1 MFEDAVRN
9 FSMRYVSKKMGVSD
23 MTVSALIDKFGLRKV
38 RGYQSATT
46 YYKLHPEL
54 LKARNEKISQRR
66 KKLIRRERFNIRM
79 GLHQESNVYLSP
91 YSLSLTDYSRRSQLR
106 RDGYVVPRT
115 GRFVNDDPKA
125 FYYDKDTFQS
135 TRMNKLPVDF
145 HPSDQDVCFKCRHR
159 FAELLPTPHLFCNRS
174 GKVIHD
180 WEICLFYEPQN
191 GRGTM
196 TQTYYRKLSKKDHQ

>member
-1 MFEDAVRN
+1 MNDLTPMPGELQRGKHRCIYLTEEQRRWFENAVCN
-9 FSMRYVSKKMGVSD
+9 FSIRYVSKKMGVSD
-23 MTVSALIDKFGLRKV
+23 KTVSKLIDKFGLRKV

-91 YSLSLTDYSRRSQLR
+91 YSLSRTDYMRRFLLR

-115 GRFVNDDPKA
+115 GRFVNDDPKT
-125 FYYDKDTFQS
+125 FYYDEDTKRHKIMEQH
-135 TRMNKLPVDF
+135 MEKEGYV
-145 HPSDQDVCFKCRHR
+145 FKPLSSCPKGH
-159 FAELLPTPHLFCNRS
+159 HS
-174 GKVIHD
+174 GCPD
-180 WEICLFYEPQN
+180 
-191 GRGTM
+191 
-196 TQTYYRKLSKKDHQ
+196 DHSLREWML

>member
-1 MFEDAVRN
+1 MKDLTPMPGELHRDEHRCFYLTEEQRRWFEDAVRN
-9 FSMRYVSKKMGVSD
+9 YSMRYVSKKMGVSD

-54 LKARNEKISQRR
+54 LRARNEKISQRR
-66 KKLIRRERFNIRM
+66 KKLIRRERFNMRM

-115 GRFVNDDPKA
+115 GRFVNDDPKT
-125 FYYDKDTFQS
+125 FYYDKDTK
-135 TRMNKLPVDF
+135 RHKVMERHMEKEGYV
-145 HPSDQDVCFKCRHR
+145 FKPLSSRPKGH
-159 FAELLPTPHLFCNRS
+159 RS
-174 GKVIHD
+174 GCPD
-180 WEICLFYEPQN
+180 
-191 GRGTM
+191 
-196 TQTYYRKLSKKDHQ
+196 DHSLREWML

>member
-1 MFEDAVRN
+1 MNDLSPIPGELQRGEHRCIYLTEEQRRWFEDAVRN

-23 MTVSALIDKFGLRKV
+23 KTVLALIDKFGLRKV

-91 YSLSLTDYSRRSQLR
+91 YSLSRTDYCRRFQLR

-115 GRFVNDDPKA
+115 GRFVTDDPKT
-125 FYYDKDTFQS
+125 FYFDKHT
-135 TRMNKLPVDF
+135 K
-145 HPSDQDVCFKCRHR
+145 RH
-159 FAELLPTPHLFCNRS
+159 
-174 GKVIHD
+174 KVIERHM
-180 WEICLFYEPQN
+180 EKEGYVFKP
-191 GRGTM
+191 
-196 TQTYYRKLSKKDHQ
+196 LSSRPKGHRSDCPDDHSLREWML

>member
-1 MFEDAVRN
+1 MNDLTPIPGELQRDEHRCFYLNEEQRRWFEDAVRN

-23 MTVSALIDKFGLRKV
+23 KTVSALIDKFGLRKV

-91 YSLSLTDYSRRSQLR
+91 YSLSRTDYCRRFQLR

-115 GRFVNDDPKA
+115 GRFVTDDPKT
-125 FYYDKDTFQS
+125 FYYDKDT
-135 TRMNKLPVDF
+135 K
-145 HPSDQDVCFKCRHR
+145 RH
-159 FAELLPTPHLFCNRS
+159 
-174 GKVIHD
+174 KVIERHM
-180 WEICLFYEPQN
+180 EKEGYVFKP
-191 GRGTM
+191 
-196 TQTYYRKLSKKDHQ
+196 LSSRPKGHRSDCPDDHSLREWML

>member
-1 MFEDAVRN
+1 MNDLAPMPGELQRDEHRCIYLNEEQRRWFEDAVRK

-23 MTVSALIDKFGLRKV
+23 KTVSALIDKFGLRKV

-66 KKLIRRERFNIRM
+66 KKLIRRERFNMRM

-91 YSLSLTDYSRRSQLR
+91 YSLSHTDYLRRFQLR

-115 GRFVNDDPKA
+115 GRFVTDDPKT
-125 FYYDKDTFQS
+125 FYYDKDTK
-135 TRMNKLPVDF
+135 RHKVMERHMEKEGYV
-145 HPSDQDVCFKCRHR
+145 FKPLSSRPKGH
-159 FAELLPTPHLFCNRS
+159 RS
-174 GKVIHD
+174 GCPD
-180 WEICLFYEPQN
+180 
-191 GRGTM
+191 
-196 TQTYYRKLSKKDHQ
+196 DHSLREWML

>member
-1 MFEDAVRN
+1 MNDLTPIPGELQRDEHRCFYLNEEQRRWFEDAVRN
-9 FSMRYVSKKMGVSD
+9 FSMRYVAKKMGVSD
-23 MTVSALIDKFGLRKV
+23 KTVSKLIDKFGLRKV

-91 YSLSLTDYSRRSQLR
+91 YSLSRTDYCRRFQLR

-115 GRFVNDDPKA
+115 GRFVTDDPKT
-125 FYYDKDTFQS
+125 FYFDKHT
-135 TRMNKLPVDF
+135 K
-145 HPSDQDVCFKCRHR
+145 RH
-159 FAELLPTPHLFCNRS
+159 
-174 GKVIHD
+174 KVIERHM
-180 WEICLFYEPQN
+180 EKEGYVFKP
-191 GRGTM
+191 
-196 TQTYYRKLSKKDHQ
+196 LSSRPKGHRSDCPDDHSLREWML